1 MSENTQVD
9 EPDLASDRPEESA
22 INDEAEQKI
31 IDAEY
36 EIKRV
41 RIRELIHRIFLKNVG
56 LAVSIL
62 VILAMLG
69 LIGAMAR
76 IAIWEPNSPIF
87 EKTASMI
94 VFVDAPTACITTVV
108 TARLITAFRMF
119 DRMRIQAIGGR
130 FKSLR
135 KLRRELSLPG
145 NLIDV

>member
-1 MSENTQVD
+1 MSDNTQVD

-31 IDAEY
+31 IDAEF
-36 EIKRV
+36 EIKRI
-41 RIRELIHRIFLKNVG
+41 RIRELNRLIFLKNAG

-87 EKTASMI
+87 DKTAHMI
-94 VFVDAPTACITTVV
+94 VYVGTLITCITTVAS
-108 TARLITAFRMF
+108 ARLITAIRMF
-119 DRMRIQAIGGR
+119 DRMGIQAIGGK
-130 FKSLR
+130 FQSL
-135 KLRRELSLPG
+135 RELSRELSVPK
-145 NLIDV
+145 NLVDV